1 MREKKEYTKPVL
13 SRVEV
18 RPDEAVLTV
27 CKPSSCIEADPPA
40 FGIPGS

>member
-18 RPDEAVLTV
+18 RPDEALLTA
-27 CKPSSCIEADPPA
+27 CK
-40 FGIPGS
+40 GSPCVTVYTPLVQSGS

>member
-18 RPDEAVLTV
+18 HPDEAVLAG
-27 CKPSSCIEADPPA
+27 CKPSTCVLADPP
-40 FGIPGS
+40 IMQSGS